1 MDSGPIPSTSWPNLD
16 LYSRC
21 ILLDQLAFLFSFFF
35 HSLRRRLVGWVVSCF
50 SHFSAQFEV
59 ERETEES
66 RKKTL
71 LFCLGPKQL
80 GRKRALIIPP
90 SKRLQLD
97 YRFQLWAAGGRRPN
111 GFLVLLSLFLFWV
124 IFKPPQKIYRIQKC
138 WLSRWLN
145 RSQELPFSESAI
157 ILIIG

>member
-21 ILLDQLAFLFSFFF
+21 IRLDQLAFLFSFFF

-59 ERETEES
+59 EKE

-97 YRFQLWAAGGRRPN
+97 YRFNLWAAGGPAAKRFSRS
-111 GFLVLLSLFLFWV
+111 LVTFSFFGW
-124 IFKPPQKIYRIQKC
+124 FSNPPKKIYRIQKC